1 MGWRPRLNDERLGKR
16 KLIQRGPVRSITCA
30 FARPP
35 SAPLSCCWR
44 SVICFSLPSVPL
56 VNFLVRPVEHVD
68 QRQGAPF
75 ESNQVS
81 IDFIT
86 YVTGR
91 ERNETRLFSRFFTTR
106 KMFKQVRKLII
117 LNKNS
122 KNSSFLFDKNKN
134 QTQFFRYHPT
144 SFLSFDEISSSI
156 DI

>member
-1 MGWRPRLNDERLGKR
+1 MHLLA
-16 KLIQRGPVRSITCA
+16 L
-30 FARPP
+30 
-35 SAPLSCCWR
+35 PLPLYRVVGGALYASP
-44 SVICFSLPSVPL
+44 LPSVPL

-122 KNSSFLFDKNKN
+122 KNSSFLFDKSKN
-134 QTQFFRYHPT
+134 RTQFFRSSLRFSPST
-144 SFLSFDEISSSI
+144 RFLHRLIYKNRSGDLLSV
-156 DI
+156 